1 MIELKF
7 FADHC
12 VPTSI
17 INSLKD
23 SGFEVYRLS
32 DYIPTDS
39 PDSIVISTAQ
49 ELNSILISLNG
60 DFADIVTYPPS
71 NYKGIIAIQVRNHPE
86 IIPYI
91 VARLKDYLLK
101 NPDAEHYEGKLFL
114 VEAHRIRIKQYGSSK
129 N

>member
-12 VPTSI
+12 VPTYI
-17 INSLKD
+17 INSLID
-23 SGFEVYRLS
+23 SGFEIYRLK
-32 DYIPTDS
+32 DYIPKDS

-71 NYKGIIAIQVRNHPE
+71 NYKGIVAIQVRNHPE
-86 IIPYI
+86 TIPYI
-91 VARLKDYLLK
+91 ITRLKDYLLK
-101 NPDAEHYEGKLFL
+101 NQDAEHYEGKLFL
-114 VEAHRIRIKQYGSSK
+114 VEAHRIRIRQ
-129 N
+129 